1 MTPGP
6 RSATAALA
14 AMAAPPLA
22 GCSLLLRPS
31 PVKLEVLYDNAACD
45 ARAPAL
51 LVLLPGVN
59 MAPEEL
65 RREGF
70 VAAVRQHHAAV
81 DVAIAGAH
89 MGYVQDRSVLKRLR
103 EDVVGPA
110 RAQGYRPIWLAGI
123 SLGGYLAMG
132 YALRHPGEIAGIVAI
147 APYLGR
153 RQMVQTIADAG
164 GVAAW
169 QGAAPRG
176 NAEDLDHELW
186 SWLAAPPVG
195 APDIH
200 LAYGTGDRFA
210 DAHRLLA
217 QVLPA
222 DRVSTAP
229 GSHDWAPWKALW
241 SRWLDRGL
249 LPKDCA

>member
-1 MTPGP
+1 MTPGR

-14 AMAAPPLA
+14 AMAAAPLA

-123 SLGGYLAMG
+123 SLGGYLAMA
-132 YALRHPGEIAGIVAI
+132 YAMRHPGQIEGIFAL

-153 RQMVQTIADAG
+153 RALWQEVADAG
-164 GVAAW
+164 GPAAW
-169 QGAAPRG
+169 RQGAQPRS
-176 NAEDLDHELW
+176 ASDIDARI
-186 SWLAAPPVG
+186 LA
-195 APDIH
+195 
-200 LAYGTGDRFA
+200 RSNSS
-210 DAHRLLA
+210 
-217 QVLPA
+217 
-222 DRVSTAP
+222 RVPSFLTTEGRAI
-229 GSHDWAPWKALW
+229 SAC
-241 SRWLDRGL
+241 S
-249 LPKDCA
+249 